1 MTHDLE
7 RFLTAQ
13 AEDFDTALAE
23 IKSGK
28 KKSHWMWYIFPQFCG
43 LGQSHTSR
51 FYAINSKEE
60 AEAYLH
66 HPVLGTRLKEISEAV
81 LELNNPDARMVF
93 GRPDDRKLKSCM
105 TLFSE
110 VAEHEDTV
118 FNKVLEVYFDGERDS
133 KTLQLIK
140 WNWNLN
146 SWCFSYTKKKT

>member
-1 MTHDLE
+1 MTHDFE

-13 AEDFDTALAE
+13 SEDYDTALAE

-60 AEAYLH
+60 AKAYLH
-66 HPVLGTRLKEISEAV
+66 HPVLGKRLVEISEAL
-81 LELNNPDARMVF
+81 LELENPDARTIF

-110 VAEHEDTV
+110 ISENEDSV
-118 FNKVLEVYFDGERDS
+118 FNKVLNAYFDGERDR
-133 KTLQLIK
+133 KTLQLIR
-140 WNWNLN
+140 
-146 SWCFSYTKKKT
+146 